1 MTKNKVFI
9 GKTINTMK
17 KTLLGLSLLVFLTS
31 ASCNKNE
38 STPPDNSTPAT
49 VDSAYT
55 KTFTF
60 KSLDSLTVTADI
72 YHIGKDKPV
81 MILCHQAGWSR
92 GEYKESAP
100 AFNTLGY
107 NCIAVDLRSGNE
119 INSIENETAKG
130 YSPKGLP
137 QDYVNAE
144 QDIIAAVNYAHAMY
158 GKNVILVGSSY
169 SSGLVLKVAKENS
182 KVDMVLSFSPDEY
195 YGNMIDL
202 RQTITG
208 LDKPTFITSA
218 KNEAAGA
225 KALFDVVTASKKVQ
239 FIPQGAGYHGSRS
252 LWASLTGNE
261 EYWVAVRAFLG
272 K

>member
-1 MTKNKVFI
+1 MGKSSVFI
-9 GKTINTMK
+9 GVTISYMK
-17 KTLLGLSLLVFLTS
+17 KTLFGLTLLVFLTS
-31 ASCNKNE
+31 ASCKKNE
-38 STPPDNSTPAT
+38 TTLPDNTTPAT

-72 YHIGKDKPV
+72 YHISKDKPV
-81 MILCHQAGWSR
+81 MVLCHQAGWSR
-92 GEYKESAP
+92 GEYKTTAP
-100 AFNTLGY
+100 IFNTLGY

-119 INSIENETAKG
+119 INGIENETTKG

-169 SSGLVLKVAKENS
+169 SSGLVLKVAKQNN
-182 KVDMVLSFSPDEY
+182 KVEMVLSFSPDEY
-195 YGNMIDL
+195 FGNMIDL
-202 RQTITG
+202 RQTISG

-225 KALFDVVTASKKVQ
+225 KALFDVVTASKKIQ
-239 FIPQGAGYHGSRS
+239 FIPQGAGQHGSRA
-252 LWASLTGNE
+252 LWTSIAGNE
-261 EYWVAVRAFLG
+261 EYWVAVKAFLG

>member
-1 MTKNKVFI
+1 MVTNIVFI
-9 GKTINTMK
+9 GETINTMK
-17 KTLLGLSLLVFLTS
+17 KTILGLSLLVILS
-31 ASCNKNE
+31 AASCKKNE
-38 STPPDNSTPAT
+38 GTSPDNNTPAT

-72 YHIGKDKPV
+72 YHVSKDKPV
-81 MILCHQAGWSR
+81 MVLCHQAGFSR
-92 GEYKESAP
+92 GEYKTTAP
-100 AFNTLGY
+100 IFNTLGY

-119 INSIENETAKG
+119 INGIENETAKG

-144 QDIIAAVNYAHAMY
+144 QDIIAAVNYAYNMY

-169 SSGLVLKVAKENS
+169 SSGLVLKVAKENT

-195 YGNMIDL
+195 YGNLIDL
-202 RQTITG
+202 RKTITG

-225 KALFDVVTASKKVQ
+225 KALFDVVTAAKKVQ

-252 LWASLTGNE
+252 LWESNAGNE
-261 EYWVAVRAFLG
+261 EYWVAVKAFLG